1 MPVLIKHV
9 LIKHALTVSMLSL
22 LFALAACAAPSSP
35 SPSPSAQ
42 VDLNKPAPAPEQ
54 RTTPKVGTPIKMPP
68 LGGPLPPERVPEPAG
83 KPVQVDRSC
92 KVDSDCVVKNVG
104 NCCGYYPACVHKA
117 SPTDPAGV
125 QAQCA
130 KDGMASVCGFAE
142 IDSCRCVQ
150 GQCIAGVAAIDPSQ
164 DPPAVDPVR

>member
-1 MPVLIKHV
+1 MPALIKHM
-9 LIKHALTVSMLSL
+9 LIVSL
-22 LFALAACAAPSSP
+22 LFALAACAAPSPPSAVAP
-35 SPSPSAQ
+35 SPSTQLETGKTPPPVQS
-42 VDLNKPAPAPEQ
+42 
-54 RTTPKVGTPIKMPP
+54 TTPKRGTPIKMPP
-68 LGGPLPPERVPEPAG
+68 LGGPLPPERAPEPAG

-104 NCCGYYPACVHKA
+104 NCCGYSPACVHKA

-142 IDSCRCVQ
+142 IDGCRCVQ
-150 GQCIAGVAAIDPSQ
+150 GQCVAGVAAIDPSQ